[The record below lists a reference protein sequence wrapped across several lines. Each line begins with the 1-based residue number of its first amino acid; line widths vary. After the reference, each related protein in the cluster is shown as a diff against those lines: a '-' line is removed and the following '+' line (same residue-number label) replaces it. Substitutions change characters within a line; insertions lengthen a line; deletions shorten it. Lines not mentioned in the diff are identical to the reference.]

1 MKNLV
6 KILWAISLI
15 ALPLFSF
22 GHPGHGHD
30 NPLSPGHYLGNPE
43 HALPLALT
51 IAVAAAFIVWKA
63 IRAKREEKK

>member
-6 KILWAISLI
+6 KTLWASAMV

-30 NPLSPGHYLGNPE
+30 NPLGPGHYLGNPE

-51 IAVAAAFIVWKA
+51 IAVAAIFIVWRA
-63 IRAKREEKK
+63 RRAKDELKK